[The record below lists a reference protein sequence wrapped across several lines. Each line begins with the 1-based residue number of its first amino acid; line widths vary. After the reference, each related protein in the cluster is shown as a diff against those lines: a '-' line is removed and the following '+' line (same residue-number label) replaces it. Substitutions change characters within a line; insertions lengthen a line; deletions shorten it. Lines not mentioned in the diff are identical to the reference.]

1 MKSFLLC
8 STLFAVLLIVQ
19 VQVQVRADCDETKS
33 PDDSDFKHFFKN
45 LGCKVKQGAEDV
57 AEAAKPYT
65 DKIGE
70 GAKDFGSSVAHKYD
84 ELKHRLSD
92 DTSSPKPPSAVPYDA
107 PTEKVPLAPIAPSH
121 PPAL

>member
-1 MKSFLLC
+1 MKSFVLC
-8 STLFAVLLIVQ
+8 SLIALLLIDVA
-19 VQVQVRADCDETKS
+19 VVQVRADCDETKG
-33 PDDSDFKHFFKN
+33 PDESDFKHFFKS
-45 LGCKVKQGAEDV
+45 LSCKVKQGAEDV
-57 AEAAKPYT
+57 AEVAKPYT

-70 GAKDFGSSVAHKYD
+70 GAKDFGSSVAQKYD

-92 DTSSPKPPSAVPYDA
+92 DTSSPKPPSAVPFDA